1 LKEIKIVIQQLG
13 KIWAWNKLKFI
24 YFLLL
29 LISLSN
35 YSTYAQLDSTSIITE
50 DVLDNILVEPDQEFD
65 SEALVEIVEELIRNP
80 IDINLVDAFD
90 LSKLPYMDLQ
100 SAQRIIE
107 HRNNFGYFFST
118 TELFSIRELN
128 KQLIESIL
136 PFIKTSKPEN
146 EIEKYEEVITSSES
160 FFNKSRLALR
170 SRFTNDLQNRDGF
183 ISDKYQ
189 GSKLK
194 SYSRFLYNYDKN
206 YQAGFLVEKDPGE
219 LSYTDFASF
228 HLQVKDIGF
237 VKNFIAGD
245 YVLEFGQG
253 LALWSPYGF
262 SKGADAVF
270 PVKKRGRYL
279 RPYTSAAE
287 YRFFRGAA
295 SILSFDDFSLTAFYS
310 NNTFDATI
318 NPVTGEIT
326 SVGQT
331 GFHRFET
338 ELNKKGSSKSK
349 LLGGVLDY
357 KFLNKINVGVI
368 YYNTTFSNPF
378 ESSSIYDFRGDNF
391 NYLSTYYEI
400 NFSKINLF
408 GEASY
413 DGTSVASI
421 NGIQFSVNRKLI
433 FITAL
438 RNYPRNYKNLY
449 GFGFSEKS
457 GSINNEVGIYS
468 GLKWKIPF
476 GVLNLYYDIF
486 KFPYRTNEN
495 SLSSEG
501 NELLLDFVSAPLP
514 KLEIRLRYKYENK
527 EVTELINVDE
537 EIVRRLRQIARTEFI
552 YNLSRDLRL
561 KTRIE
566 YNHFFI
572 KDTGL
577 KENGLLIFQDIRY
590 VPLKNINLYG
600 RIIFFHTD
608 SFNSAVYEYE
618 NDLLGVMPNL
628 AMYGKGVRW
637 YLIAKYKPIKFL
649 TLSIKY
655 SETYKPDEISLSSG
669 DNEILGN
676 VDNRISFQIDM
687 SF

>member
-1 LKEIKIVIQQLG
+1 
-13 KIWAWNKLKFI
+13 
-24 YFLLL
+24 
-29 LISLSN
+29 
-35 YSTYAQLDSTSIITE
+35 LDSTSIITE
-50 DVLDNILVEPDQEFD
+50 EVLDNILVEPDEKTD
-65 SEALVEIVEELIRNP
+65 SEELVEILEELIRNP
-80 IDINLVDAFD
+80 IDINLADVFD
-90 LSKLPYMDLQ
+90 LSKLPNMDQQ
-100 SAQRIIE
+100 SAQIIIE
-107 HRNNFGYFFST
+107 HRNKFGYFFSP
-118 TELFSIRELN
+118 TELFAIRELN

-136 PFIKTSKPEN
+136 PFVKTSRTNDEL
-146 EIEKYEEVITSSES
+146 EKNEEVVSSSDS
-160 FFNKSRLALR
+160 FLNKSKLIIRNR
-170 SRFTNDLQNRDGF
+170 ITNDIQNRDGF
-183 ISDKYQ
+183 TSGKYE
-189 GSKLK
+189 GSKIK
-194 SYSRFLYNYDKN
+194 SYNKFLYNYDKN

-219 LSYTDFASF
+219 VSYTDFTSF

-237 VKNFIAGD
+237 VKSFIAGD
-245 YVLEFGQG
+245 YVLEYGQG

-270 PVKKRGRYL
+270 PVKKKARYL

-295 SILSFDDFSLTAFYS
+295 SRLSFDDFSFTAFYS

-318 NPVTGEIT
+318 DSITGEIT
-326 SVGQT
+326 SVGQS
-331 GFHRFET
+331 GFHRFES

-349 LLGGVLDY
+349 LIGGVLDY
-357 KFLNKINVGVI
+357 RFLGRMNVGVI
-368 YYNTTFSNPF
+368 YYNASFDNRF
-378 ESSSIYDFRGDNF
+378 ESTTLYDFSGDNF
-391 NYLSTYYEI
+391 NYVSTYYEL
-400 NFSKINLF
+400 NFSKINFF

-421 NGIQFSVNRKLI
+421 NGIQFSANRDLI
-433 FITAL
+433 FTTSL

-457 GSINNEVGIYS
+457 GKINNEVGIYS

-486 KFPYRTNEN
+486 KFPYRTSEN

-501 NELLLDFVSAPLP
+501 NELLVDFVSIPLP
-514 KLEIRLRYKYENK
+514 SFEVRLRYKYEDK
-527 EVTELINVDE
+527 EVTELINIDE
-537 EIVRRLRQIARTEFI
+537 EIVRRLKQIARTDLI
-552 YNLSRDLRL
+552 YNISKDFRL

-572 KDTGL
+572 KDANL
-577 KENGLLIFQDIRY
+577 KENGLLVYQDLRY
-590 VPLKNINLYG
+590 VPQKNINLYG
-600 RIIFFHTD
+600 RIIFFQTD

-628 AMYGKGVRW
+628 AMYGKGIRW
-637 YLIAKYKPIKFL
+637 YVIVKYKPLQFL
-649 TLSIKY
+649 TLSSKY
-655 SETYKPDEISLSSG
+655 SETYKPDETSLSSG
-669 DNEILGN
+669 DNEIIGN